1 MYFKSSHYFHN
12 YIHLK
17 CIAQIKAQIASEE
30 MSHRSTWGRF
40 MNWHGGKGRN
50 SACNMAQEICN
61 WVSKDVVKA
70 IGLNK
75 TQKAMEMR
83 ASKAAAGVQQI
94 VKRLNKVLD
103 VKRVSQAHI
112 HKSVTKD
119 EVIMVQDLRKIK
131 PFEIKPFERKP

>member
-1 MYFKSSHYFHN
+1 
-12 YIHLK
+12 
-17 CIAQIKAQIASEE
+17 
-30 MSHRSTWGRF
+30 
-40 MNWHGGKGRN
+40 
-50 SACNMAQEICN
+50 
-61 WVSKDVVKA
+61 
-70 IGLNK
+70 
-75 TQKAMEMR
+75 MER

-94 VKRLNKVLD
+94 IKRLNKVLD